1 MSTGKRLAKRSIL
14 GTRVACCLEDGKYYA
29 GVICA
34 VKTMDDGG
42 PTAYSVRVEGER
54 RSREVRESD
63 LVGSG
68 FTAVGSVKLRV
79 GQRAYITH
87 NNREVC
93 GTVLY
98 HRPNIDEVLISVTNP
113 EQPSLPCLAMGHT
126 GHRAKHLTPSTS
138 GARRY
143 PGTCHP
149 ILGESLHQRFRG
161 RETSVALVWYGN
173 PASFLVW
180 VCEVLEAAS
189 LASASMKDVPLRIYY
204 VLLIYGLER
213 ATTRPPSETGV
224 RQDVKKRIEDIR
236 LLESRKSARLA
247 DQDTD
252 FAKLADMSTDRKE
265 RKPSQTIDV
274 PAPTSGFQGSRKRRS
289 SRTEEDQMDECAA
302 AMVLMKLSC
311 SPRSPVLPDGK
322 YPPLCCGAFLI
333 QMEGHGARRKGGK

>member
-54 RSREVRESD
+54 RAREVRESD

-113 EQPSLPCLAMGHT
+113 EVRSENFGLCHFRELAV
-126 GHRAKHLTPSTS
+126 KHPWCQLDPPFC
-138 GARRY
+138 RNF
-143 PGTCHP
+143 
-149 ILGESLHQRFRG
+149 LG
-161 RETSVALVWYGN
+161 
-173 PASFLVW
+173 
-180 VCEVLEAAS
+180 AS
-189 LASASMKDVPLRIYY
+189 LIGINL
-204 VLLIYGLER
+204 
-213 ATTRPPSETGV
+213 
-224 RQDVKKRIEDIR
+224 
-236 LLESRKSARLA
+236 
-247 DQDTD
+247 
-252 FAKLADMSTDRKE
+252 
-265 RKPSQTIDV
+265 
-274 PAPTSGFQGSRKRRS
+274 
-289 SRTEEDQMDECAA
+289 
-302 AMVLMKLSC
+302 
-311 SPRSPVLPDGK
+311 
-322 YPPLCCGAFLI
+322 
-333 QMEGHGARRKGGK
+333 